1 MRFCA
6 SKIAGETRFCASK
19 IVGGTR
25 GSICL
30 VSVLSDNSPAPR
42 LRGWENRV
50 KRVFESLL
58 ATGRVR
64 PIRHRTD
71 SLRRTGGQGRK
82 ERPRNAT
89 VLPSLMGLGILLL
102 SKPSP
107 AGAGL
112 GYFQGRAPNRYC
124 PGGTMCFRTIL
135 AILCCTCIAAETL
148 AQTAVPV
155 PRPEE
160 RDRAQRA
167 VARQQEKK
175 VQQTSVIEFRGQ
187 AAFDEKTLRSQ
198 LKEQITTID
207 QFGLTAA
214 RGDDAAFFLELFYR
228 KHGYA
233 KVDVR
238 YTIES
243 GNRLRLDIKEGPL
256 VTLGQVNF
264 VGNQSQ
270 PAKVLFDHAVG
281 PTRERYSKLQRNLPF
296 VSSDVEE
303 GAELVHRLYVSQGFL
318 DAKVD
323 PPIYH
328 YADDGSRVDVTIP
341 ITEGRQYFFG
351 EVTFAGQTI
360 YGPEALLGQMRDL
373 VEQPYT
379 DSRVADI
386 PRRLQAYYRA
396 RGYYEVKADAIGN
409 PPESRNGKVPV
420 QVMITPGRLYHFD
433 GVTVKG
439 LNRLKPT
446 YLSRRFSKFSGKTYS
461 PDLVD
466 EKFRELM
473 RSGLFTVLQI
483 KPTPIGGDALR
494 LDISAEEA
502 KSKEFGFSLGYG
514 SYTGAIV
521 GASFRDRN
529 LFGYGRPLT
538 TSAEISERGYEG
550 EVLWEDPYF
559 FDTEFGFKAR
569 LAALTFDY
577 DGYTKFEIGTRFDL
591 TRKISKKYEVGLVL
605 TERHVEVTSA
615 SIAPIFLGPTSYFVS
630 SIGLTQTL
638 DLRDSKVNPS
648 RGLIFDNTVDF
659 ASSAIGSQIDFVRST
674 VRFTYFQPIGRTPKP
689 GQPDRRTLL
698 ALGARA
704 GVIHNL
710 SGSNAISDVPI
721 DERFFNGGSTTVRS
735 FAERELGPQENGY
748 PIGGEFFTVFNV
760 EYTFPI
766 YGELQ
771 GAAFFDAGNLLPSA
785 EEPGLDDMRYA
796 IGLGLR
802 YKLPIGPIRLDYGY
816 NPDQHA
822 GEDSGAFHFSFGFA
836 F

>member
-1 MRFCA
+1 M
-6 SKIAGETRFCASK
+6 S
-19 IVGGTR
+19 
-25 GSICL
+25 
-30 VSVLSDNSPAPR
+30 
-42 LRGWENRV
+42 
-50 KRVFESLL
+50 RVFFIIFCSGL
-58 ATGRVR
+58 
-64 PIRHRTD
+64 
-71 SLRRTGGQGRK
+71 
-82 ERPRNAT
+82 
-89 VLPSLMGLGILLL
+89 LMGT
-102 SKPSP
+102 
-107 AGAGL
+107 
-112 GYFQGRAPNRYC
+112 AP
-124 PGGTMCFRTIL
+124 
-135 AILCCTCIAAETL
+135 
-148 AQTAVPV
+148 AQTAVKV

-160 RDRAQRA
+160 KDRAERA
-167 VARQQEKK
+167 VAKQQEKK
-175 VQQTSVIEFRGQ
+175 AQHTSAIEFRGQ
-187 AAFDEKTLRSQ
+187 AAFDEKALRSH

-207 QFGLTAA
+207 EYGLTPA

-233 KVDVR
+233 KANVR

-243 GNRLRLDIKEGPL
+243 GDRLRLDITEGPL
-256 VTLGQVNF
+256 VTLGLVNF

-270 PAKVLFDHAVG
+270 PTEVIFDYAVG
-281 PTRERYSKLQRNLPF
+281 PTRERYSKLQKKLPF
-296 VSSDVEE
+296 VASDVEE
-303 GAELVHRLYVSQGFL
+303 GADLVHRLYVSRGFL

-328 YADDGSRVDVTIP
+328 YAEDGSHVDATIP

-351 EVTFAGQTI
+351 ELTFAGQTL
-360 YGPEALLGQMRDL
+360 YGPEALRGQMLDL

-379 DSRVADI
+379 DSRLADI
-386 PRRLQAYYRA
+386 PRRLQAYYKA
-396 RGYYEVKADAIGN
+396 RGYYEVKVDAIGD
-409 PPESRNGKVPV
+409 PPASSNGKVPV
-420 QVMITPGRLYHFD
+420 QVTITPGRLYHFD

-439 LNRLKPT
+439 LVRLRPS

-466 EKFRELM
+466 ERFRELM
-473 RSGLFTVLQI
+473 RSGLFNVLQI

-514 SYTGAIV
+514 SYEGAIV

-538 TSAEISERGYEG
+538 TSVELSERGYKG

-577 DGYTKFEIGTRFDL
+577 DGYTKFEVGTRFDL
-591 TRKISKKYEVGLVL
+591 SRKLSKNYEVGLVL
-605 TERHVEVTSA
+605 AERHVEVTSA
-615 SIAPIFLGPTSYFVS
+615 SIDPQFLGRTSYFVS
-630 SIGLTQTL
+630 SIGLTQSL

-648 RGLIFDNTVDF
+648 RGLIFDNTLDF
-659 ASSAIGSQIDFVRST
+659 ASSAIGSQIDFIRST
-674 VRFTYFQPIGRTPKP
+674 ARFTYFQPIGREPKP
-689 GQPDRRTLL
+689 GEPDRRTLL
-698 ALGARA
+698 AFGARA
-704 GVIHNL
+704 GVIHSL
-710 SGSNAISDVPI
+710 SGANGVADIPI

-735 FAERELGPQENGY
+735 FIERDLGPHDGDN

-771 GAAFFDAGNLLPSA
+771 GAAFFDAGNLLPSS
-785 EEPGLDDMRYA
+785 EDPSFDDMRYA

-816 NPDQHA
+816 NPDRRA
-822 GEDSGAFHFSFGFA
+822 GEDVGAFQFSFGFA

>member
-1 MRFCA
+1 M
-6 SKIAGETRFCASK
+6 S
-19 IVGGTR
+19 
-25 GSICL
+25 
-30 VSVLSDNSPAPR
+30 
-42 LRGWENRV
+42 
-50 KRVFESLL
+50 RVFFIIFCSGL
-58 ATGRVR
+58 
-64 PIRHRTD
+64 
-71 SLRRTGGQGRK
+71 
-82 ERPRNAT
+82 
-89 VLPSLMGLGILLL
+89 LMGT
-102 SKPSP
+102 
-107 AGAGL
+107 
-112 GYFQGRAPNRYC
+112 AP
-124 PGGTMCFRTIL
+124 
-135 AILCCTCIAAETL
+135 
-148 AQTAVPV
+148 AQTAVKV

-160 RDRAQRA
+160 KDRAERA
-167 VARQQEKK
+167 VAKQQEKK
-175 VQQTSVIEFRGQ
+175 AQHTSAIEFRGQ
-187 AAFDEKTLRSQ
+187 AAFDEKALRSH

-207 QFGLTAA
+207 EYGLTPA

-233 KVDVR
+233 KANVR

-243 GNRLRLDIKEGPL
+243 GDRLRLDITEGPL
-256 VTLGQVNF
+256 VTLGLVNF

-270 PAKVLFDHAVG
+270 PTEVIFDYAVG
-281 PTRERYSKLQRNLPF
+281 PTRERYSKLQKKLPF
-296 VSSDVEE
+296 VASDVEE
-303 GAELVHRLYVSQGFL
+303 GADLVHRLYVSRGFL

-328 YADDGSRVDVTIP
+328 YAEDGSHVDATIP

-351 EVTFAGQTI
+351 ELTFAGQTL
-360 YGPEALLGQMRDL
+360 YGPEALRGQMLDL

-379 DSRVADI
+379 DSRLADI

-396 RGYYEVKADAIGN
+396 RGYYEVKVDAIGD
-409 PPESRNGKVPV
+409 PPASSNGKVPV
-420 QVMITPGRLYHFD
+420 QVTITPGRLYHFD

-439 LNRLKPT
+439 LVRLRPS

-466 EKFRELM
+466 ERFRELM
-473 RSGLFTVLQI
+473 RSGLFNVLQI

-514 SYTGAIV
+514 SYEGAIV

-538 TSAEISERGYEG
+538 TSVELSERGYKG

-577 DGYTKFEIGTRFDL
+577 DGYTKFEVGTRFDL
-591 TRKISKKYEVGLVL
+591 SRKLSKNYEVGLVL
-605 TERHVEVTSA
+605 AERHVEVTSA
-615 SIAPIFLGPTSYFVS
+615 SIDPQFLGRTSYFVS
-630 SIGLTQTL
+630 SIGLTQSL

-648 RGLIFDNTVDF
+648 RGLIFDNTLDF
-659 ASSAIGSQIDFVRST
+659 ASSAIGSQIDFIRST
-674 VRFTYFQPIGRTPKP
+674 ARFTYFQPIGREPKP
-689 GQPDRRTLL
+689 GEPDRRTLL
-698 ALGARA
+698 AFGARA
-704 GVIHNL
+704 GVIHSL
-710 SGSNAISDVPI
+710 SGANGVADIPI

-735 FAERELGPQENGY
+735 FIERDLGPHDGDN

-771 GAAFFDAGNLLPSA
+771 GAAFFDAGNLLPSS
-785 EEPGLDDMRYA
+785 EDPGFDDMRYA

-816 NPDQHA
+816 NPDRRA
-822 GEDSGAFHFSFGFA
+822 GEDVGAFQFSFGFA

>member
-1 MRFCA
+1 M
-6 SKIAGETRFCASK
+6 S
-19 IVGGTR
+19 
-25 GSICL
+25 
-30 VSVLSDNSPAPR
+30 
-42 LRGWENRV
+42 
-50 KRVFESLL
+50 RVFFLIFCSGL
-58 ATGRVR
+58 
-64 PIRHRTD
+64 
-71 SLRRTGGQGRK
+71 
-82 ERPRNAT
+82 
-89 VLPSLMGLGILLL
+89 LMGT
-102 SKPSP
+102 
-107 AGAGL
+107 
-112 GYFQGRAPNRYC
+112 AP
-124 PGGTMCFRTIL
+124 
-135 AILCCTCIAAETL
+135 
-148 AQTAVPV
+148 AQTAVKV

-160 RDRAQRA
+160 KDRAERA
-167 VARQQEKK
+167 VAKQQEKK
-175 VQQTSVIEFRGQ
+175 AQHTSVIEFRGQ
-187 AAFDEKTLRSQ
+187 SAFDEKTLRSQ

-207 QFGLTAA
+207 EYGLTPA

-233 KVDVR
+233 KVGVR

-243 GNRLRLDIKEGPL
+243 GDRLRLDINEGPL
-256 VTLGQVNF
+256 VTLGLVNF

-270 PAKVLFDHAVG
+270 PAEVIFDYAVG
-281 PTRERYSKLQRNLPF
+281 PTRERYSKLQQKLPF
-296 VSSDVEE
+296 VASDVEE

-328 YADDGSRVDVTIP
+328 YAEDGSHVDATIP

-351 EVTFAGQTI
+351 DLTFAGQTI
-360 YGPEALLGQMRDL
+360 YGPEALRGQMLDL

-379 DSRVADI
+379 DNRVADM

-396 RGYYEVKADAIGN
+396 RGYYEVKVDAIGN
-409 PPESRNGKVPV
+409 PPASRNGKVPV
-420 QVMITPGRLYHFD
+420 QVTITPGRLYHFD

-439 LNRLKPT
+439 LDRLRPS

-473 RSGLFTVLQI
+473 RSGLFNVLQI

-502 KSKEFGFSLGYG
+502 KSKEFGLSLGYG
-514 SYTGAIV
+514 SYVGAIV

-529 LFGYGRPLT
+529 LFGYGRPFT
-538 TSAEISERGYEG
+538 TSVEWSERGYKG

-577 DGYTKFEIGTRFDL
+577 DGYTKFEVGTRFDL
-591 TRKISKKYEVGLVL
+591 TRKISKNYEVGLVL

-615 SIAPIFLGPTSYFVS
+615 SIEPQFLGRTSYFVS
-630 SIGLTQTL
+630 SIGLTQSL

-648 RGLIFDNTVDF
+648 RGLIFDNTFDF
-659 ASSAIGSQIDFVRST
+659 ASSGIGSQIDFIRST
-674 VRFTYFQPIGRTPKP
+674 ARFTYFQPIGREPKP

-698 ALGARA
+698 ALGGRA
-704 GVIHNL
+704 GIIHSL
-710 SGSNAISDVPI
+710 SGSNVVADIPI
-721 DERFFNGGSTTVRS
+721 DERFFNGGNTTVRS
-735 FAERELGPQENGY
+735 FGERDLGPHDGAN

-771 GAAFFDAGNLLPSA
+771 GAAFFDAGNLLPSSEDPFTRVTA
-785 EEPGLDDMRYA
+785 GFDDMRYA

-816 NPDQHA
+816 NPDRRA
-822 GEDSGAFHFSFGFA
+822 GEDIGAFHFSFGFA

>member
-1 MRFCA
+1 M
-6 SKIAGETRFCASK
+6 S
-19 IVGGTR
+19 
-25 GSICL
+25 
-30 VSVLSDNSPAPR
+30 
-42 LRGWENRV
+42 
-50 KRVFESLL
+50 RVFFIIFCSGL
-58 ATGRVR
+58 
-64 PIRHRTD
+64 
-71 SLRRTGGQGRK
+71 
-82 ERPRNAT
+82 
-89 VLPSLMGLGILLL
+89 LMGT
-102 SKPSP
+102 
-107 AGAGL
+107 
-112 GYFQGRAPNRYC
+112 AP
-124 PGGTMCFRTIL
+124 
-135 AILCCTCIAAETL
+135 
-148 AQTAVPV
+148 AQTAVKV

-160 RDRAQRA
+160 KDRAERA
-167 VARQQEKK
+167 VAKQQEKK
-175 VQQTSVIEFRGQ
+175 AQHTNAIEFRGQ
-187 AAFDEKTLRSQ
+187 AAFDEKALRSH

-207 QFGLTAA
+207 EYGLTPA

-233 KVDVR
+233 KANVR

-243 GNRLRLDIKEGPL
+243 GDRLRLDITEGPL
-256 VTLGQVNF
+256 VTLGLVNF

-270 PAKVLFDHAVG
+270 PTEVIFDYAVG
-281 PTRERYSKLQRNLPF
+281 PTRERYSKLQKKLPF
-296 VSSDVEE
+296 VASDVEE
-303 GAELVHRLYVSQGFL
+303 GADLVHRLYVSQGFL

-328 YADDGSRVDVTIP
+328 YAEDGSHVDATIP

-351 EVTFAGQTI
+351 ELTFAGQTL
-360 YGPEALLGQMRDL
+360 YGPEALRGQMLDL

-379 DSRVADI
+379 DSRLADI

-396 RGYYEVKADAIGN
+396 RGYYEVKVDAIGD
-409 PPESRNGKVPV
+409 PPASSNGKVPV
-420 QVMITPGRLYHFD
+420 QVTITPGRLYHFD

-439 LNRLKPT
+439 LVRLRPS

-473 RSGLFTVLQI
+473 RSGLFNVLQI

-514 SYTGAIV
+514 SYEGAIV

-538 TSAEISERGYEG
+538 TSVELSERGYKG
-550 EVLWEDPYF
+550 EVLWEDPYI

-577 DGYTKFEIGTRFDL
+577 DGYTKFEAGTRFDL
-591 TRKISKKYEVGLVL
+591 TRKLSKNYEVGLVL
-605 TERHVEVTSA
+605 AERHVEVTSA
-615 SIAPIFLGPTSYFVS
+615 SIDPQFLGRTSYFVS
-630 SIGLTQTL
+630 SIGLTQSL

-648 RGLIFDNTVDF
+648 RGLIFNNTLDF
-659 ASSAIGSQIDFVRST
+659 ASSAIGSQIDFIRST
-674 VRFTYFQPIGRTPKP
+674 ARFTYFQPIGREPKP
-689 GQPDRRTLL
+689 GEPDHRTLL
-698 ALGARA
+698 AFGARA
-704 GVIHNL
+704 GVIHSL
-710 SGSNAISDVPI
+710 SGANGVADIPI

-735 FAERELGPQENGY
+735 FIERDLGPHDGDN

-771 GAAFFDAGNLLPSA
+771 GAAFFDAGNLLPSS
-785 EEPGLDDMRYA
+785 EDPGFDDMRYA

-816 NPDQHA
+816 NPDRRA
-822 GEDSGAFHFSFGFA
+822 GEDVGAFQFSFGFA